1 DTKPRVGR
9 LRHERRRGS
18 LRVST
23 KATGSDYRPDAPL
36 TGTATTHRAEAA
48 KPSVGVMGAGWVG
61 LVTAACFAELGHNV
75 FVRDIDEARI
85 GALREGRVPIHEPGL
100 PDLIHRYKDR
110 LRFTLDANEVF
121 AAAAIVFVCVGTPA
135 TYSGDADLSAIS
147 RLLKEIPRLST
158 PLTLVMKSTVPVG
171 T

>member
-1 DTKPRVGR
+1 
-9 LRHERRRGS
+9 
-18 LRVST
+18 
-23 KATGSDYRPDAPL
+23 
-36 TGTATTHRAEAA
+36 
-48 KPSVGVMGAGWVG
+48 MGAGWVG

-121 AAAAIVFVCVGTPA
+121 AAATIVFVCVGTRRNVSARPA
-135 TYSGDADLSAIS
+135 GFRPRDWSAGEPEDRVS
-147 RLLKEIPRLST
+147 
-158 PLTLVMKSTVPVG
+158 KSSAFRQCAMRG
-171 T
+171 WQ